1 MMEKLWGLVGLI
13 LGLVALLWSG
23 AVFLLTWA
31 VIAAVVWVVWA
42 ALNGAFPI
50 P

>member
-13 LGLVALLWSG
+13 LGLLALVWG
-23 AVFLLTWA
+23 AVVFLLTWVIIA
-31 VIAAVVWVVWA
+31 VVVWVVWA
-42 ALNGAFPI
+42 VLNGTFPI